1 MNYKI
6 SNVDNGIFTTQDGC
20 LVKVMEFAPQA
31 FIDPDVEPAKTHTA
45 FANVLKAAPDGVQF
59 KVIHRGRD
67 VSALTNKMKAA
78 EKNEELPA
86 CRAMQGSYIY
96 MLKNETAS
104 GLATRCFAILRK
116 DVSSLDENAVKEAKV
131 ALNDAA
137 GKLKE
142 ALAQCNNRDITACA
156 TTEETI
162 NMMYAILGEKPGY
175 SSDGALTMPDV
186 SNADFSNP
194 YHAVVNGK
202 YIMFGYIK
210 DEKLIHH
217 DKITWLSAI
226 LNMGKDIDVD
236 ISIHKT
242 EKGGYTASV
251 LLSIRDDSQ
260 EGVKEWFKSAKQ
272 YANEYGLHLR
282 RATFQMKKAYEECM
296 PICRQPA
303 PSKKHLLKNMSLE
316 CASSLYPFVVNE
328 QIDENGVAFGIHDDN
343 LSAVTVDFFSKD
355 SNSILMTGYA
365 GAGKTFTEQLLSL
378 RLRLLGNRVFVIST
392 SRTAEEFGK
401 ICHAVGGVMM
411 DENIRKKFPINI
423 MDIAD
428 TSDEGLQ
435 AKVDTLHS
443 FFAILIP
450 NMTSDEWKALE
461 SCIREVY
468 KEHGLVNSKKIANQ
482 KMPVLKELYDKMQGV
497 PGLDAVNA
505 QLNLLMEGVLPK
517 YGYATEMP
525 AKNLYTVFGLSHIA
539 KEEHPLARLI
549 ILDYLH
555 THVQAR
561 SKEHVAVFMDEPW
574 KTLGGYRVQEWENIL
589 CRRICDADGAMF
601 FVSQDI
607 PNRTMGKECKVKL
620 FFVMDSA
627 RTNLLADDGIISE
640 EAASLIPR
648 MIRGKCI
655 LVMPG
660 KELQVTIK
668 ATKLEIKLFSE
679 SFHTKP
685 SGKA

>member
-1 MNYKI
+1 MNYEI

-20 LVKVMEFAPQA
+20 LIKVMEFSPQA
-31 FIDPDVEPAKTHTA
+31 FVNSDVVPTKVHIA
-45 FANVLKAAPDGVQF
+45 FAKVLEAAPDSIQF
-59 KVIHRGRD
+59 KVIHRKRD
-67 VSALTNKMKAA
+67 ISILTGKMKAA

-116 DVSSLDENAVKEAKV
+116 DVSGLDENAVKEAKA

-156 TTEETI
+156 TDVETI
-162 NMMYAILGEKPGY
+162 GMMYEILGEKPKY
-175 SSDGALTMPDV
+175 SSDGTLTMPDV

-194 YHAVVNGK
+194 YHAAINGK
-202 YIMFGYIK
+202 YFMFGYIK

-226 LNMGKDIDVD
+226 LGMGKDIDVD

-242 EKGGYTASV
+242 GKDGYTASV

-260 EGVKEWFKSAKQ
+260 EGVKEWFRSAKQ
-272 YANEYGLHLR
+272 YTREYGLHLR
-282 RATFQMKKAYEECM
+282 RAKFKMKEAYEESM
-296 PICRQPA
+296 PVCRQPA
-303 PSKKHLLKNMSLE
+303 ANKKYLLKNMNLE
-316 CASSLYPFVVNE
+316 CASSLYPFMVNE
-328 QIDENGVAFGIHDDN
+328 QIDKNGVAFGIHDDS
-343 LSAVTVDFFSKD
+343 LSAVAVDFFSKD
-355 SNSILMTGYA
+355 SNSVLMTGYA

-392 SRTAEEFGK
+392 SRTAEEFGRV
-401 ICHAVGGVMM
+401 CHAVGGVMT
-411 DENIRKKFPINI
+411 DESIRKKFPINI

-428 TSDEGLQ
+428 TSEEGLQ

-450 NMTSDEWKALE
+450 NMTSDEWTALE
-461 SCIREVY
+461 TCILEVY
-468 KEHGLVNSKKIANQ
+468 KEHGLVNGKKTANQ
-482 KMPVLKELYDKMQGV
+482 KMPVLRELYDKMQGV

-525 AKNLYTVFGLSHIA
+525 AKNLYTVFDLSKMA
-539 KEEHPLARLI
+539 REEYPLAKLI

-555 THVQAR
+555 THVQAH

-589 CRRICDADGAMF
+589 CRRICDAGGAMF

-607 PNRTMGKECKVKL
+607 PGRTMAKECKVKL

-627 RTNLLADDGIISE
+627 RTNLLANDGIISE
-640 EAASLIPR
+640 EAASLIPK
-648 MIRGKCI
+648 MVRGECV
-655 LVMPG
+655 LTMPG
-660 KELQVTIK
+660 KELQVTVK
-668 ATKLEIKLFSE
+668 ATELETKLFCEYLTLKHHS
-679 SFHTKP
+679 KD
-685 SGKA
+685 